1 MLLRSLAA
9 VGLGGD
15 GYRSAAEL
23 IASLADRADHSFDA
37 GESLYRVC
45 RWEGGGEVWLHVGAE
60 GSSRAGRI
68 VCATPFQSGKGQLRL
83 QVRDV
88 LHLDPTNPLNGGI
101 LARWQSQHAGDQPLE
116 LVLELLP
123 FLPERLP
130 ALPFEARFEVMG
142 LVSEMTVYPSAAGF
156 LSRVPSSKLMSPG
169 GVAPLASGIAADSD
183 RPPSGDLRCVAL
195 LAGSIQEVRR
205 LVNPIS
211 GQSYYA
217 MTIATDRGLVNL
229 ACNVDA
235 VAGPVPT
242 LGAVAQARARLIARL
257 GRLHPRRHRLL
268 WAAARPARRRNR
280 SRHVAGVTARAG
292 SAAAG
297 KRPPTG
303 MTQTLNLRPPWREKP

>member
-1 MLLRSLAA
+1 MAASWRAGNPNTLETSRSSWSLSCC
-9 VGLGGD
+9 LSS
-15 GYRSAAEL
+15 RSA
-23 IASLADRADHSFDA
+23 
-37 GESLYRVC
+37 C
-45 RWEGGGEVWLHVGAE
+45 RHCPSGA
-60 GSSRAGRI
+60 
-68 VCATPFQSGKGQLRL
+68 
-83 QVRDV
+83 VRGYG
-88 LHLDPTNPLNGGI
+88 P
-101 LARWQSQHAGDQPLE
+101 
-116 LVLELLP
+116 
-123 FLPERLP
+123 
-130 ALPFEARFEVMG
+130 RFG
-142 LVSEMTVYPSAAGF
+142 NDGYPSAAGF

-257 GRLHPRRHRLL
+257 VNFHPRRHRLL
-268 WAAARPARRRNR
+268 WAAARLARRRNR

-292 SAAAG
+292 WQQPGSD
-297 KRPPTG
+297 PQP
-303 MTQTLNLRPPWREKP
+303 E

>member
-1 MLLRSLAA
+1 M
-9 VGLGGD
+9 
-15 GYRSAAEL
+15 
-23 IASLADRADHSFDA
+23 
-37 GESLYRVC
+37 
-45 RWEGGGEVWLHVGAE
+45 
-60 GSSRAGRI
+60 
-68 VCATPFQSGKGQLRL
+68 
-83 QVRDV
+83 
-88 LHLDPTNPLNGGI
+88 
-101 LARWQSQHAGDQPLE
+101 
-116 LVLELLP
+116 VLELLP

-142 LVSEMTVYPSAAGF
+142 LVSEMTVYPSAADF

-257 GRLHPRRHRLL
+257 VDPTLGAIAFSGLRHGRQDATAVAMLPELLH
-268 WAAARPARRRNR
+268 APAQQQP
-280 SRHVAGVTARAG
+280 G
-292 SAAAG
+292 SD
-297 KRPPTG
+297 PQP
-303 MTQTLNLRPPWREKP
+303 E

>member
-23 IASLADRADHSFDA
+23 IASLADRADHSLDA

-101 LARWQSQHAGDQPLE
+101 LARWQSQHAGDQALE

-142 LVSEMTVYPSAAGF
+142 LVSEMTVYPSAADF

-169 GVAPLASGIAADSD
+169 GVAPLASAGIAANSD

-235 VAGPVPT
+235 VAGPFPT
-242 LGAVAQARARLIARL
+242 LARL
-257 GRLHPRRHRLL
+257 PRPGHDRS
-268 WAAARPARRRNR
+268 PA
-280 SRHVAGVTARAG
+280 S
-292 SAAAG
+292 
-297 KRPPTG
+297 
-303 MTQTLNLRPPWREKP
+303 